1 MFAAAGLL
9 AGFVGWPAALE
20 TLVVGFAADA
30 GTAAGA
36 GEPFLGAMVIA
47 EADREESVSEKIG
60 ICVMFCWVTVSNGSM
75 ASPRACDGQLCS
87 IRRTDQSHCV
97 ARAL

>member
-1 MFAAAGLL
+1 MFQTAKPICWTSCAFLIEFGVFAAAGLL

-47 EADREESVSEKIG
+47 DADVEGVLSE
-60 ICVMFCWVTVSNGSM
+60 TV
-75 ASPRACDGQLCS
+75 RLWL
-87 IRRTDQSHCV
+87 I
-97 ARAL
+97 